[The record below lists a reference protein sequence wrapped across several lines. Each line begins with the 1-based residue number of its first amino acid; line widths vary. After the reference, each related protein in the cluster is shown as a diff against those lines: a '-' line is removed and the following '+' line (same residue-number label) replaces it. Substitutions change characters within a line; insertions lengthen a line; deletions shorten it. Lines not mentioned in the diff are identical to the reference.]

1 MTKMKKQKSMWLN
14 LANRVLRYK
23 SGCESI
29 GTVYYYHEKFNNRGS
44 DMHGSMRNLADHSP
58 VTQIA
63 IIRTQNNHLQ
73 VLKMVLIAYSK

>member
-1 MTKMKKQKSMWLN
+1 MTKMKKQKSTWLN

-29 GTVYYYHEKFNNRGS
+29 HTVYYYYHETFNNRGS

-63 IIRTQNNHLQ
+63 IIRT
-73 VLKMVLIAYSK
+73 